1 MGAIIQ
7 KIQELFIKFI
17 HADIVK
23 VFSWT
28 SMSTLVRMCTGLV
41 SVKIVATIIGPVG
54 VALVGQLNNF
64 ATMVLSFSSGGINS
78 GITKYVSEH
87 KEDTD
92 YIKSLL
98 SNALKITAL
107 CSALCSIPIIILH
120 RYISQLIMLTPEY
133 GYVFLI
139 FGFTL
144 FFYAA
149 NGMLLSIMNGFK
161 EFKRYVRISIANTLL
176 GFVFTITLVI
186 TLGLPGALIS
196 AVTFQSVML
205 FITMWMMRKLPWFH
219 FSYFKGRLS
228 KAIASKY
235 FRYTLMTH
243 TSAILVPVSQM
254 FLRGYVM
261 AEISEVE
268 AGWWEGMNRISNMYL
283 MVITSSFSI
292 YYLPRLSE
300 LQKPAELRHEIFK
313 AYKVII
319 PMLLAGF
326 SIIYFLR
333 FFIIKVL
340 FTPAFEPMQNLF
352 IWQLSGDFFKIC
364 SWLLSFLMVAKAMT
378 KTFVTTEI
386 IFTFTFVGF
395 GLLFVH
401 ISDSVVGLN
410 QAYLA
415 NFILYTI
422 TMLIVFRHLLFTTS
436 NFNGSK

>member
-1 MGAIIQ
+1 MASLIDKIKSLIIR
-7 KIQELFIKFI
+7 FF

-41 SVKIVATIIGPVG
+41 SVKIVATIIGPTG

-87 KEDTD
+87 KEDSK
-92 YIKSLL
+92 YVKSLL
-98 SNALKITAL
+98 SNALKITAI
-107 CSALCSIPIIILH
+107 CSAICSIPIIILH
-120 RYISQLIMLTPEY
+120 RYISKLIMLTPEY

-149 NGMLLSIMNGFK
+149 NNMLLSIMNGFK
-161 EFKRYVRISIANTLL
+161 EFKRYVRISIANTLI
-176 GFVFTITLVI
+176 GFIFTITLVI

-205 FITMWMMRKLPWFH
+205 FITIWMIRHLPWFH
-219 FSYFKGRLS
+219 INYFKGKLS
-228 KAIASKY
+228 KVVASKY
-235 FRYTLMTH
+235 FRYTLMTL
-243 TSAILVPVSQM
+243 TSAIMAPVSQM

-268 AGWWEGMNRISNMYL
+268 AGWWEGMNRISAMYL

-300 LQKPAELRHEIFK
+300 LQNPQELHNEIFK
-313 AYKVII
+313 AYKVIV

-340 FTPAFEPMQNLF
+340 FTPAFEPMQKLF

-364 SWLLSFLMVAKAMT
+364 SWLLAFIMVAKAMT
-378 KTFVTTEI
+378 KAFMATEI
-386 IFTFTFVGF
+386 IFTLIFVGL
-395 GLLFVH
+395 GLLF
-401 ISDSVVGLN
+401 IYLSDSVIGLN

-415 NFILYTI
+415 NYILYTLVMI
-422 TMLIVFRHLLFTTS
+422 ILFHRIIFLRNKTD
-436 NFNGSK
+436 KY